1 MNELKEGEA
10 YSKSLDIIKSN
21 PEISTILGE
30 PIKPSF
36 FIKGTTGSDKEE
48 LIYSISGTKE
58 QADVYVFAENKRGK
72 IVLKK
77 LIVEIENISRK
88 IEIIPSS
95 QQSK

>member
-48 LIYSISGTKE
+48 LIY
-58 QADVYVFAENKRGK
+58 FN
-72 IVLKK
+72 
-77 LIVEIENISRK
+77 
-88 IEIIPSS
+88 
-95 QQSK
+95 